1 MAKSSVTIRLKE
13 FSEQTINP
21 NIRRIIGLLPARF
34 IVGIIDELDLEA
46 NPRNSRLGSVT
57 SGIIDS
63 IRQDEDSSAR
73 LFPFKTKGIL
83 LAASSY
89 VELDRKRFELTF
101 EDRHTEGILDG
112 GHNTLAIGVYILT
125 QAKKAAGKPSPKKKD
140 IQIWENFKQTWN
152 DSRADIESYIEK
164 LREKK
169 EREELAKDG
178 ISQLDFLVPLELL
191 LPTDQDNELCVEG
204 FRKSLLEICD
214 ARNNN
219 AQLTQ
224 GTKANQEGLFDTMRA
239 LFEEKD
245 PEFAEQISWKTNDGN
260 RIDSRSLV
268 ALSWISL
275 SLTHWVNSG
284 EKLLEAPS
292 AVSIYSGKEKC
303 LERYLD
309 LMRHDEITKACG
321 SSRRELYDP
330 CVLSALKTAVDLPW
344 LYDAIYR
351 MFPSRYN
358 KIGSYGRIS
367 AVKGLMNKRNE
378 YATPFLNQPAD
389 QPVPDGFIYP
399 LIYGLRA
406 IMRVNSENGRVEWA
420 TNPYTFIESSAFAN
434 AVVQYCGVIQQSDYD
449 PQKVGKGAFSYTSAE
464 NAIKLAYMS

>member
-1 MAKSSVTIRLKE
+1 MASSPVTIRLKE
-13 FSEQTINP
+13 CSEQKINP
-21 NIRRIIGLLPARF
+21 IIRRITGLLPARF

-46 NPRNSRLGSVT
+46 NPRNSRLGAVT
-57 SGIIDS
+57 SGIINS
-63 IRQDEDSSAR
+63 IQQDEESSAR
-73 LFPFKTKGIL
+73 LFPFKTKGLL

-89 VELDRKRFELTF
+89 VELDRKRFELRF

-112 GHNTLAIGVYILT
+112 GHNTLAVGVYILT
-125 QAKKAAGKPSPKKKD
+125 QALKAAGKPAPKKKS
-140 IQIWENFKQTWN
+140 IQIWEDFKQTWQEN
-152 DSRADIESYIEK
+152 HSYIESYIK
-164 LREKK
+164 RLRNEEEYKAL
-169 EREELAKDG
+169 EREGVSK
-178 ISQLDFLVPLELL
+178 LDFVIPLELL
-191 LPTDQDNELCVEG
+191 LPADQQSELCIEE

-224 GTKANQEGLFDTMRA
+224 GTKANQEGLFDTLRN
-239 LFEEKD
+239 LFEKKS

-268 ALSWISL
+268 ALSWIPL
-275 SLTHWVNSG
+275 SLTKWVNG
-284 EKLLEAPS
+284 EEKILDAPS

-309 LMRHDEITKACG
+309 LMHSENVTKSFG
-321 SSRRELYDP
+321 SKRELRDH
-330 CVLSALKTAVDLPW
+330 CVFSALKVAVDLPW
-344 LYDAIYR
+344 LFDAIYR

-367 AVKGLMNKRNE
+367 AVKSLMNRRGE
-378 YATPFLNQPAD
+378 YVTPFLNQPTD

-399 LIYGLRA
+399 LVYGLKA
-406 IMRVNSENGRVEWA
+406 IMEVDPSNGEVRWS
-420 TNPYTFIESSAFAN
+420 TDPYAFVGSQAFDD

-449 PQKVGKGAFSYTSAE
+449 PQKVGKGQFSYTSAQ
-464 NAIKLAYMS
+464 NAIKLAYMSM